1 MSRGS
6 SPDDE
11 GKPLIPTGGALV
23 NGGEYYGNSALGSVT
38 YAPIFEQLH
47 AKSIPGAI
55 EEVSPTEKLE
65 SLVHECGVPPHKLP
79 GMVLLFLS
87 LIQWCSRNS
96 VPPDLLEE
104 LPPQQLCNALID
116 YYFTAVNYTRYP
128 IDEAGFRRAFDT
140 ITRTGLRIQ
149 AEDVR
154 FLPLLFVVLAIAAR
168 LAPDQLL
175 GNEHHRRITSLR
187 YYWSCESC
195 DTHPPARTTSHAHTA
210 RRSLLIAAAIQT
222 DSLELV
228 LARLLVSGR
237 TTINFAK
244 LNSLR
249 FSLLSLSEC
258 SLPRIRSQSDGML
271 EPVGRCGANCA
282 GTRSAP

>member
-55 EEVSPTEKLE
+55 EEVSPSEKLE

-79 GMVLLFLS
+79 GMILLFLA
-87 LIQWCSRNS
+87 LIRRYSRNS
-96 VPPDLLEE
+96 VLPDLLEE

-116 YYFTAVNYTRYP
+116 YYFAAVNYTRYP

-168 LAPDQLL
+168 LAPDQLI

-195 DTHPPARTTSHAHTA
+195 DTPPTRADHFSRPHSPPVTSDSSCHPDGFFRTCFGTSFGKWLYSPLT
-210 RRSLLIAAAIQT
+210 SL
-222 DSLELV
+222 
-228 LARLLVSGR
+228 
-237 TTINFAK
+237 N
-244 LNSLR
+244 
-249 FSLLSLSEC
+249 
-258 SLPRIRSQSDGML
+258 
-271 EPVGRCGANCA
+271 
-282 GTRSAP
+282 

>member
-23 NGGEYYGNSALGSVT
+23 DGGAYYGNSALGSVS

-47 AKSIPGAI
+47 TKSIPGAI
-55 EEVSPTEKLE
+55 EEVSASEKLE

-79 GMVLLFLS
+79 GMILLFLS
-87 LIQWCSRNS
+87 LIRSCSGNS
-96 VPPDLLEE
+96 PDLLEE
-104 LPPQQLCNALID
+104 LPPRPLCNVLID

-140 ITRTGLRIQ
+140 ITRMGLRIQ

-195 DTHPPARTTSHAHTA
+195 DSLTPPARNASHAYLFPA

-228 LARLLVSGR
+228 LARLLVGCR
-237 TTINFAK
+237 THH
-244 LNSLR
+244 
-249 FSLLSLSEC
+249 
-258 SLPRIRSQSDGML
+258 
-271 EPVGRCGANCA
+271 
-282 GTRSAP
+282 